1 MMWKPACASWSPRC
15 LLMLIIV
22 AAVKTT
28 YADTTLPPCDE
39 MDYYYQYTECDTTG
53 SRWRVAIPLNPGTC
67 SGLPPPSRGTDCT
80 FSCSAGK
87 FLEMSTQS
95 CTPCAAGSYSLG
107 SGLRFD
113 QWDALPGGF
122 ISIASFLNAKPPNGD
137 FQACSNSTWTPQGVY
152 LESNRD
158 ECTVSLVYVV
168 HLEKQGS
175 VSFTYQYPD
184 NNIFFEF
191 YVQNE
196 QCQEMSQSDE
206 QKWIKVTSNGEWG
219 THAINLWAGTNILY
233 WRTTGILVGV
243 KMAKPVLLKEIR
255 IEGVAYTSECFP
267 CRPGWFS
274 ASPGSSSCRPC
285 PSGTFSAKGST
296 SCTACPPNHYSLEG
310 WAECKVRPPC
320 ADRDYFQIHT
330 PCDSQGKTQ
339 AVYRWVQPKICDENA
354 TGAVAL
360 PASERRKACPPCN
373 PGFYNSND
381 STCSPC
387 PPGTRSD
394 GTYACTACPSGTEP
408 VLGYEFRWWN
418 VLPANMKTSCFNV
431 GNSKCDSMNGWEVAG
446 DHVRSGAGSSD
457 DDYLILSL
465 HVPGFKVPASLSGM
479 SGGEVGRITFE
490 FETLCSGD
498 CQLYF
503 MMDVHSK
510 STTVVE
516 SWEGSKIRQSYSHSM
531 SRNDSVTFTWA
542 FQRTNHALD
551 VRRYVADNVKLF
563 SIHVTNVLEGVAS
576 GCRACAL
583 VPDGSRRAGSTCV
596 PCPPGFYIHTET
608 NRCEECPPGTHLAG
622 RHTYGREACVPCGPA
637 SISDRE
643 HSRCYSDCSFSHL
656 HNNCTLTYDL
666 SALSDVASLTLEPS
680 FTTKGTKYLHLFN
693 ISLCGHQGRR
703 AAVCRNNLTDFS
715 GVFNK
720 DEQGND
726 DGAAR
731 LANAV
736 DGFICQSTIIPADG
750 RGFRTAISSQSVRL
764 ADMFLGATVDRFLDG
779 VRADPGLFPENTNNV
794 PDINFFYRSTQV
806 TASCD
811 QGRSSVIVVRC
822 NPKKSER
829 GELSV
834 PSSCPAGTCDGC
846 AFHFLWE
853 SASACP
859 LCTRVD
865 YHQLDGACKG
875 GIQETFYLW
884 NEPKLCTKG
893 VPLPP
898 RSSAP
903 CESVVLWL
911 KLGVSGGAFLAAL
924 LVVLTCYF
932 WKKNKRLEYKY
943 SRLVMSAN
951 KECELPAADSC
962 GLDEGE
968 DPDDDTVYTRK
979 PSLLGKLRAIANK
992 HEEGDSSESVQLNSS
1007 QADRWVLD

>member
-1 MMWKPACASWSPRC
+1 MWELAWASSSPRC
-15 LLMLIIV
+15 LVVLVII
-22 AAVKTT
+22 ATLRATC
-28 YADTTLPPCDE
+28 ADTTLPPCDE
-39 MDYYYQYTECDTTG
+39 MDYYYQYTECDTMG

-67 SGLPPPSRGTDCT
+67 SGLPPPSRGTDCS

-113 QWDALPGGF
+113 QWDVLPTGF
-122 ISIASFLNAKPPNGD
+122 ISIASFLNARPPNGD
-137 FQACSNSTWTPQGVY
+137 FQACSNSTWAPRGVY

-196 QCQEMSQSDE
+196 QCQEMRQSDE
-206 QKWIKVTSNGEWG
+206 QKWIKVTNNGKWG

-243 KMAKPVLLKEIR
+243 KMVKPVLLKDIK

-274 ASPGSSSCRPC
+274 ASAGSSSCQPC
-285 PSGTFSAKGST
+285 PGNTFSGKIAA
-296 SCTACPPNHYSLEG
+296 SCTACPENHYSLEG

-320 ADRDYFQIHT
+320 ADKDYFQIHT
-330 PCDSQGKTQ
+330 PCDSEGKTQ
-339 AVYRWVQPKICDENA
+339 AMYRWVEPKICDENA
-354 TGAVAL
+354 SGALAL
-360 PASERRKACPPCN
+360 PASEARKPCPPCN
-373 PGFYNSND
+373 PGFHNSND

-394 GTYACTACPSGTEP
+394 GMHACTPCPSGTEP
-408 VLGYEFRWWN
+408 VLGYEYRWWN

-431 GNSKCDSMNGWEVAG
+431 GNSKCDGMNGWEVAG

-479 SGGEVGRITFE
+479 SSGGEVGQITFE
-490 FETLCSGD
+490 FETLCIGD
-498 CQLYF
+498 CEFYF

-516 SWEGSKIRQSYSHSM
+516 SWEASKGRQSYSHSV

-542 FQRTNHALD
+542 FQRTSHALD
-551 VRRYVADNVKLF
+551 VRRYVGDSVKLF
-563 SIHVTNVLEGVAS
+563 SIHVSNVLEGVAS
-576 GCRACAL
+576 SCRACAL
-583 VPDGSRRAGSTCV
+583 VPDDSQRAGSSCV
-596 PCPPGFYIHTET
+596 PCPPGFYIHAET
-608 NRCEECPPGTHLAG
+608 NRCKECPSGTHLAG
-622 RHTYGREACVPCGPA
+622 RHTYGREACVPCGPG
-637 SISDRE
+637 SVNNQE

-656 HNNCTLTYDL
+656 HDNRTLTYDL
-666 SALSDVASLTLEPS
+666 SALSDVATLTLDPS

-715 GVFNK
+715 GVFSK
-720 DEQGND
+720 DERGGS
-726 DGAAR
+726 GANL

-736 DGFICQSTIIPADG
+736 DSFICQSTIIPADG
-750 RGFRTAISSQSVRL
+750 RGFRTPISSQSVGL
-764 ADMFLGATVDRFLDG
+764 ADTFLGATVERFLDG
-779 VRADPGLFPENTNNV
+779 VSADAELFPENTNNF

-822 NPKKSER
+822 NPAKSER

-859 LCTRVD
+859 LCTQDD

-875 GIQETFYLW
+875 SIQETFYLW
-884 NEPKLCTKG
+884 NEPKLCIKG
-893 VPLPP
+893 IPLPP

-903 CESVVLWL
+903 CESVTLWL
-911 KLGVSGGAFLAAL
+911 KLGVGGGAFLAAL
-924 LVVLTCYF
+924 LVTLTCYF

-951 KECELPAADSC
+951 KECELPAADTC
-962 GLDEGE
+962 GLDEGD
-968 DPDDDTVYTRK
+968 DPDDDDVYTRK
-979 PSLLGKLRAIANK
+979 PSLLGKFRAIASK
-992 HEEGDSSESVQLNSS
+992 HERGDSSESVQLNSS
-1007 QADRWVLD
+1007 QADRWVLG